1 MYVWKELRKLWTG
14 ETAKGQQDAVEY
26 FFHFGIFISNLS
38 GSTNLK
44 ANRLSKLL
52 DDIV

>member
-1 MYVWKELRKLWTG
+1 MFEKSLENYELERLLKASRMLLNTFSIL
-14 ETAKGQQDAVEY
+14 A
-26 FFHFGIFISNLS
+26 FFISNLS